1 MKYITKNFL
10 KQLLSFLILT
20 FATVLN
26 YIVIRYTIGFIINWA
41 GVEEQVGWK
50 SILLIL
56 AALSAIVV
64 VVEIITRRRGVEEKG
79 REVVVACRTIT
90 LFTTIAFGGFVLL
103 DRVMTDSP
111 ADAEAAF
118 DTLRWLS
125 LSMSLGIFNYL
136 YERRRQRE
144 IAETVNALVV
154 VAECS
159 DMPSATQIAAKLE
172 AKGIRL
178 MIVER
183 DSPIYIKGGDAPIQ
197 VQVSSK
203 DLKAAKDIIAK

>member
-1 MKYITKNFL
+1 
-10 KQLLSFLILT
+10 
-20 FATVLN
+20 
-26 YIVIRYTIGFIINWA
+26 
-41 GVEEQVGWK
+41 
-50 SILLIL
+50 
-56 AALSAIVV
+56 
-64 VVEIITRRRGVEEKG
+64 
-79 REVVVACRTIT
+79 
-90 LFTTIAFGGFVLL
+90 
-103 DRVMTDSP
+103 
-111 ADAEAAF
+111 
-118 DTLRWLS
+118 
-125 LSMSLGIFNYL
+125 MSLGIFNYL

-144 IAETVNALVV
+144 IAEAVNALVV

-183 DSPIYIKGGDAPIQ
+183 DSPIYIKGGDAPVQ